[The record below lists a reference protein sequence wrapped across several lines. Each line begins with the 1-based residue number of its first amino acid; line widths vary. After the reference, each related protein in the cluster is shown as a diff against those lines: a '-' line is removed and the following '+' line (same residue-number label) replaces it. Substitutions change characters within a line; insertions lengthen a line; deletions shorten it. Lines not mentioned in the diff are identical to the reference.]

1 MTFAISFVQFIQEPL
16 CITEKKKAFGLYRKP
31 PPPQPM
37 PTGPPIRSAT
47 SPIRREVEST
57 FRRKSTTDQIMR
69 STNQKPTSIPRRK
82 LLYLLIRR
90 KFRALYKARKP
101 GRRPKTKIPT
111 VADALSSRPRPA
123 PHEPRTACQTRPPPQ
138 SVKTIT
144 ISAASPHGTRTLL
157 RQGEGVETK
166 GVKKKIE
173 IEIEIGD
180 GSEEVLKAVV
190 RTFVAELYTYLQS
203 SWGAL

>member
-1 MTFAISFVQFIQEPL
+1 
-16 CITEKKKAFGLYRKP
+16 
-31 PPPQPM
+31 M

-47 SPIRREVEST
+47 SPIRREFEST

>member
-1 MTFAISFVQFIQEPL
+1 
-16 CITEKKKAFGLYRKP
+16 
-31 PPPQPM
+31 M

-47 SPIRREVEST
+47 SPIRREFEST

-69 STNQKPTSIPRRK
+69 STNQKPTSSPRRK
-82 LLYLLIRR
+82 LLYLLMRR

-123 PHEPRTACQTRPPPQ
+123 PHEPRTACQIRPPPQ

-144 ISAASPHGTRTLL
+144 ISAPSPHGTRTLL
-157 RQGEGVETK
+157 RQGEGEETK

-173 IEIEIGD
+173 IEIEI
-180 GSEEVLKAVV
+180 VLTTALNTSSLPF
-190 RTFVAELYTYLQS
+190 TFVAKFYAYLQS
-203 SWGAL
+203 S

>member
-1 MTFAISFVQFIQEPL
+1 M
-16 CITEKKKAFGLYRKP
+16 
-31 PPPQPM
+31 
-37 PTGPPIRSAT
+37 
-47 SPIRREVEST
+47 
-57 FRRKSTTDQIMR
+57 
-69 STNQKPTSIPRRK
+69 
-82 LLYLLIRR
+82 RR

-111 VADALSSRPRPA
+111 IADALSSRPRPA

-144 ISAASPHGTRTLL
+144 ISAPSPHGTRTLL
-157 RQGEGVETK
+157 RQGESEETK

-173 IEIEIGD
+173 IEIEIEIGH

-190 RTFVAELYTYLQS
+190 RTFVVEFYAYLQS
-203 SWGAL
+203 S